1 MPTEINNDAHSSPSL
16 RGHFLI
22 ATPVIGSGFFNR
34 SLTYLCDHNAEGA
47 MGIVVNQ
54 SLKISLSDMLA
65 HLDIE
70 AIPECPD
77 TPILAGGP
85 VATDHGFVLHR
96 GDPGWE
102 GSQAVTESRQSH
114 RLPGY
119 TVCHRGR

>member
-1 MPTEINNDAHSSPSL
+1 
-16 RGHFLI
+16 
-22 ATPVIGSGFFNR
+22 
-34 SLTYLCDHNAEGA
+34 

-54 SLKISLSDMLA
+54 SLNISLSDMLA

-102 GSQAVTESRQSH
+102 GSQAVTESSQSY
-114 RLPGY
+114 RLPRY
-119 TVCHRGR
+119 TVCHCGR